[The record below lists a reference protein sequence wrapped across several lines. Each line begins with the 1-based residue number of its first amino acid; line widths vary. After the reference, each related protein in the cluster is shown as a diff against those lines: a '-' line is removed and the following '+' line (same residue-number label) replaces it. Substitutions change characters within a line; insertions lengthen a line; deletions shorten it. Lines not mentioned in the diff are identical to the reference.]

1 MKRAAFALILFLAVA
16 ASLSGQ
22 VRHRRI
28 PRYGIFDVSKNI
40 VQFPGGKGAEFDTF
54 LGKMDTLVRRGY
66 GDLRI
71 VHIGGSHVQA
81 GVWTAQLRRNLLAL
95 RYGLDGGFGLVF
107 PYSAAGTNTPMSYCS
122 SATGTWTFTRCLKP
136 DPAIPLGVSGIEV
149 STSDPAATVLI
160 DLTERNARE
169 WSPSFTFRSVDV
181 LGTATAGETHPVVIM
196 DRDTLKGVYNGSRW
210 HFDLP
215 HYTEYIRV
223 GFKGFPGSFSLTGL
237 YLDTP
242 AEGLTVSGI
251 GVNGAS
257 TWSYLKCRDFE
268 RDMALLNP
276 DLVIFSIGINDI
288 QGTEFDPQA
297 FVANYR
303 KIIAKVRKANPR
315 CAFLFTSNNDSY
327 YKGKEPNRFS
337 GDVEEAFRT
346 LAKEYKGG
354 FWDLYDLMGGMGSVR
369 EWELHNL
376 VRGDKVHFTTEGYD
390 LLGDLLYN
398 AIMDVY
404 TASIK

>member
-1 MKRAAFALILFLAVA
+1 MRRLFLALTLLLA
-16 ASLSGQ
+16 LSTALSGQ
-22 VRHRRI
+22 LRHRRI
-28 PRYGIFDVSKNI
+28 PRFSFIDVSKNA
-40 VQFPGGKGAEFDTF
+40 VQFPGGRGAEFDAF

-81 GVWTAQLRRNLLAL
+81 GVWTHQLRRNLLSL
-95 RYGLDGGFGLVF
+95 RYGLDGGRGLVF
-107 PYSAAGTNTPMSYCS
+107 PFAAAGTNTPMSYCS

-160 DLTERNARE
+160 DLTERNPRE
-169 WSPSFTFRSVDV
+169 WSPRFTFRSVDV
-181 LGTATAGETHPVVIM
+181 LGTATSGSTYPVIIM
-196 DRDTLKGVYNGSRW
+196 DRDTLRGFFNGSHW
-210 HFDLP
+210 HFELP
-215 HYTEYIRV
+215 HYTEYVRV

-237 YLDTP
+237 FLDTP

-288 QGTEFDPQA
+288 QGTEFDTGA
-297 FVANYR
+297 FISNYR
-303 KIIAKVRKANPR
+303 KLVAKVRKANPR
-315 CAFLFTSNNDSY
+315 CAVLFTSNNDSY

-346 LAKEYKGG
+346 LAKDYKSG

-369 EWELHNL
+369 TWEAHGL
-376 VRGDKVHFTTEGYD
+376 VRGDKVHFTTDGYD
-390 LLGDLLYN
+390 LLGDLMFN
-398 AIMDVY
+398 ALMDAY
-404 TASIK
+404 TDYIR